1 MRKYIMENKTFKGIK
16 SKQEAIN
23 KIEAL
28 TKAISEY
35 KKLPQSQEVKRE
47 IEQWNW
53 TIDECKHAIIF
64 FERGA
69 LQ

>member
-1 MRKYIMENKTFKGIK
+1 MENKTFKGIK

-28 TKAISEY
+28 TQAIQEY
-35 KKLPQSQEVKRE
+35 KKLSQTPEIKRQ

-53 TIDECKHAIIF
+53 TIDECKHAISF
-64 FERGA
+64 FERGE
-69 LQ
+69 LQCQN